1 MNLLIGLSGRD
12 VTMAFVTGEFNEKS
26 LTDEIDSLTNSQT
39 KSVYTWIRFYN
50 ENYVYR
56 GNFGYF

>member
-1 MNLLIGLSGRD
+1 
-12 VTMAFVTGEFNEKS
+12 MAFVTGEFNEKS